1 MDVEVY
7 YSGQRGGTMPYAALP
22 AFRLF
27 CKQNGFQL
35 KWDPKQKRID
45 LDSGLKGKVCA
56 LFTGSSATET
66 AYEWEVLGKVQRFV
80 SDYGMEVVLAK
91 NNLALAKNTDIAI
104 RFSMKELRQLEKPR
118 LVLYPPES
126 ERQRELIRCLQAELK
141 QTGIPCQQKV
151 SKGAK
156 QNSGIVHVQLQIPLH
171 TEVYRRRAYSEK
183 IAFYLASGILEY
195 MQSGLRIQPLAYLP
209 PNILKLF
216 YSSVWPSQPSRVE
229 AWPGT
234 DDKVE
239 LLNEVEMLLD
249 RGAVHADERGAKE
262 ENAGQTDVVESA
274 EAAAQAGAVEQAE
287 AALQAGAVEQ
297 AEAAVQAGTV
307 EQAEAALQEETV
319 EEAEPAV
326 QAGAVEQAE
335 AEKQAGAV
343 EPAEAAKQSETVE
356 QPKATAQANAPVP
369 IVAKPTVQA
378 QGRIAAE
385 VFFDYTLIHSDSA
398 EKPYLLIGTL
408 QVKNT
413 GTEVLYNPIVCLRV
427 TPADS
432 IKMGGQILP
441 PKLVET
447 LAVQGSNGLK
457 GWRYLDDDWFT
468 QAMERG
474 EYWIAPIQ
482 PVVIPPQ
489 SAEAFQNFQV
499 SFLKQ
504 ESGKAIVVE
513 GIVLCNDQSVH
524 FSANNRIAVSF

>member
-45 LDSGLKGKVCA
+45 LDSGLKGKVCV
-56 LFTGSSATET
+56 LFTGNSATET

-80 SDYGMEVVLAK
+80 SDSGMEVVLTK
-91 NNLALAKNTDIAI
+91 NNLALAKNTDVAI
-104 RFSMKELRQLEKPR
+104 RFSMKELRLLEKPR
-118 LVLYPPES
+118 LVLYPHEN

-141 QTGIPCQQKV
+141 QTGIPCHHKE

-156 QNSGIVHVQLQIPLH
+156 QPNGIVHIQLQMPLRTAEH
-171 TEVYRRRAYSEK
+171 RRKAYGEK

-195 MQSGLRIQPLAYLP
+195 VQSGLRIHPLAYLP

-216 YSSVWPSQPSRVE
+216 YSSVWTTEAGRADRTPFAEEEAQLPDETEQP
-229 AWPGT
+229 
-234 DDKVE
+234 DY
-239 LLNEVEMLLD
+239 
-249 RGAVHADERGAKE
+249 
-262 ENAGQTDVVESA
+262 A
-274 EAAAQAGAVEQAE
+274 EAAPTDEREAIMESRQQE
-287 AALQAGAVEQ
+287 AATPGESA
-297 AEAAVQAGTV
+297 
-307 EQAEAALQEETV
+307 
-319 EEAEPAV
+319 
-326 QAGAVEQAE
+326 AE
-335 AEKQAGAV
+335 AEGSAQ
-343 EPAEAAKQSETVE
+343 PA
-356 QPKATAQANAPVP
+356 AQAVAGQGEVAHSQPPVP
-369 IVAKPTVQA
+369 IEATVQEHEQEQSA
-378 QGRIAAE
+378 EPRAAAE

-413 GTEVLYNPIVCLRV
+413 GTETLYNPVVCLRV
-427 TPADS
+427 TPVDS

-457 GWRYLDDDWFT
+457 GWRYLDDDWFS

>member
-45 LDSGLKGKVCA
+45 LDSGLKGKVCV
-56 LFTGSSATET
+56 LFTGSSATEA

-80 SDYGMEVVLAK
+80 SDYGMEVVLTK

-104 RFSMKELRQLEKPR
+104 RFSMKELRLLEKPR
-118 LVLYPPES
+118 LVLYPHEN
-126 ERQRELIRCLQAELK
+126 ERQRELIRCMQAELK

-151 SKGAK
+151 SKGSK
-156 QNSGIVHVQLQIPLH
+156 QTSGIVHIQLQIPLH
-171 TEVYRRRAYSEK
+171 TEVHRRRTYGEK

-216 YSSVWPSQPSRVE
+216 YSSVWTTEESRAADSTTLADAE
-229 AWPGT
+229 AELL
-234 DDKVE
+234 DEVE
-239 LLNEVEMLLD
+239 LLLD
-249 RGAVHADERGAKE
+249 RPEAHEDERDGKE
-262 ENAGQTDVVESA
+262 ES
-274 EAAAQAGAVEQAE
+274 EQQE
-287 AALQAGAVEQ
+287 AALLAVENEGEERATQ
-297 AEAAVQAGTV
+297 AVAGQADAGTV
-307 EQAEAALQEETV
+307 EQAEAAQ
-319 EEAEPAV
+319 
-326 QAGAVEQAE
+326 QAGAVEQAG
-335 AEKQAGAV
+335 AAQQAGTV
-343 EPAEAAKQSETVE
+343 QVLQAEATAPIPIEATTSD
-356 QPKATAQANAPVP
+356 QPQEPSTEPR
-369 IVAKPTVQA
+369 T
-378 QGRIAAE
+378 AAE

-457 GWRYLDDDWFT
+457 GWRYLDDDWFA

-489 SAEAFQNFQV
+489 SAESFQNFQV

>member
-45 LDSGLKGKVCA
+45 LDSGLKGKVCV
-56 LFTGSSATET
+56 LFTGSSATEA

-80 SDYGMEVVLAK
+80 SDYGMEVVLTK

-104 RFSMKELRQLEKPR
+104 RFSMKELRLLEKPR
-118 LVLYPPES
+118 LVLYPHEN

-151 SKGAK
+151 SKGSK
-156 QNSGIVHVQLQIPLH
+156 QTSGIVHIQLQIPLH
-171 TEVYRRRAYSEK
+171 TEVHRRRTYGEK

-216 YSSVWPSQPSRVE
+216 YSSVWTTEESRAADSTTLADAE
-229 AWPGT
+229 AELL
-234 DDKVE
+234 DEVE
-239 LLNEVEMLLD
+239 LLLD
-249 RGAVHADERGAKE
+249 RPEAHEDERDGKE
-262 ENAGQTDVVESA
+262 ESEQQEAALLAVENEGEERATQAVAGQADAGTVEQA
-274 EAAAQAGAVEQAE
+274 GAAQQAGAVEQAG
-287 AALQAGAVEQ
+287 AAQ
-297 AEAAVQAGTV
+297 QAGTV
-307 EQAEAALQEETV
+307 QVLQAEATAPIPIEATTSDQPQEPST
-319 EEAEPAV
+319 EPR
-326 QAGAVEQAE
+326 
-335 AEKQAGAV
+335 
-343 EPAEAAKQSETVE
+343 T
-356 QPKATAQANAPVP
+356 
-369 IVAKPTVQA
+369 
-378 QGRIAAE
+378 AAE

-457 GWRYLDDDWFT
+457 GWRYLDDDWFA

-489 SAEAFQNFQV
+489 SAESFQNFQV

>member
-45 LDSGLKGKVCA
+45 LDSGLKGKVCV
-56 LFTGSSATET
+56 LFTGSSATEA

-80 SDYGMEVVLAK
+80 SDYGMEVVLTK

-104 RFSMKELRQLEKPR
+104 RFSMKELRLLEKTR
-118 LVLYPPES
+118 LVLYPHEN

-151 SKGAK
+151 SKGSK
-156 QNSGIVHVQLQIPLH
+156 QTSGIVHIQLQIPLH
-171 TEVYRRRAYSEK
+171 TEVHRRRTYGEK

-216 YSSVWPSQPSRVE
+216 YSSVWTTEESRAADSTTLADAE
-229 AWPGT
+229 AELL
-234 DDKVE
+234 DEVE
-239 LLNEVEMLLD
+239 LLLD
-249 RGAVHADERGAKE
+249 RPEAHEDERDGKE
-262 ENAGQTDVVESA
+262 ES
-274 EAAAQAGAVEQAE
+274 EQQE
-287 AALQAGAVEQ
+287 AALLAVENEGEERATQ
-297 AEAAVQAGTV
+297 AVAGQADAGTV
-307 EQAEAALQEETV
+307 EQAEAAQRAGTV
-319 EEAEPAV
+319 EQAEAAQRAGTVEQAGAAQ
-326 QAGAVEQAE
+326 QAGAVEQAG
-335 AEKQAGAV
+335 AAQQAG
-343 EPAEAAKQSETVE
+343 TVQVLQTE
-356 QPKATAQANAPVP
+356 ATAP
-369 IVAKPTVQA
+369 IPIEATTSDQPQEPSTEP
-378 QGRIAAE
+378 RTAAE

-457 GWRYLDDDWFT
+457 GWRYLDDDWFA

-489 SAEAFQNFQV
+489 SAESFQNFQV

>member
-45 LDSGLKGKVCA
+45 LDSGLKGKVCV
-56 LFTGSSATET
+56 LFTGGQTTET
-66 AYEWEVLGKVQRFV
+66 AYEWDVLGKVQRFV
-80 SDYGMEVVLAK
+80 SDYGMEVVLTK
-91 NNLALAKNTDIAI
+91 NNLSLAKNTDVAI
-104 RFSMKELRQLEKPR
+104 RFSMKELRLLEKPR
-118 LVLYPPES
+118 LVLYPHEN
-126 ERQRELIRCLQAELK
+126 ERQRELVRCLQQELK
-141 QTGIPCQQKV
+141 QTGIACQQKA
-151 SKGAK
+151 SKSSK
-156 QNSGIVHVQLQIPLH
+156 QTGGIVHIQLQIPIH
-171 TEVYRRRAYSEK
+171 TEIYKRKAYGEK

-195 MQSGLRIQPLAYLP
+195 FQNGLHIQPLAYLP

-216 YSSVWPSQPSRVE
+216 YSSVWSSEQSQLTTS
-229 AWPGT
+229 T
-234 DDKVE
+234 SDDEE
-239 LLNEVEMLLD
+239 LLAEVEELLD
-249 RGAVHADERGAKE
+249 QADEHDYE
-262 ENAGQTDVVESA
+262 QSES
-274 EAAAQAGAVEQAE
+274 EAGAEQAE
-287 AALQAGAVEQ
+287 APVMTAQAALDVQEEQTAAASRQKAEQPQ
-297 AEAAVQAGTV
+297 AEQVVQQEQEAAAHLAEEVVASQEREQQQEPHAAVLHI
-307 EQAEAALQEETV
+307 EEAAPEQTEEQE
-319 EEAEPAV
+319 
-326 QAGAVEQAE
+326 QEQE
-335 AEKQAGAV
+335 QAV
-343 EPAEAAKQSETVE
+343 EPRT
-356 QPKATAQANAPVP
+356 
-369 IVAKPTVQA
+369 
-378 QGRIAAE
+378 AAE
-385 VFFDYTLIHSDSA
+385 VFFDYTLIHSDSN

-427 TPADS
+427 SPADS

-441 PKLVET
+441 PRLVET

-482 PVVIPPQ
+482 PVAIPPQ

-504 ESGKAIVVE
+504 DSGKAIVVE
-513 GIVLCNDQSVH
+513 GVVLCNDQSVH

>member
-45 LDSGLKGKVCA
+45 LDSGLKGKVCV
-56 LFTGSSATET
+56 LFTGSSATEA

-80 SDYGMEVVLAK
+80 SDYGMEVVLTK

-104 RFSMKELRQLEKPR
+104 RFSMKELRLLEKPR
-118 LVLYPPES
+118 LVLYPHEN

-156 QNSGIVHVQLQIPLH
+156 QTSGIVHIQLQFPMH
-171 TEVYRRRAYSEK
+171 TEVHRRRTYGEK

-216 YSSVWPSQPSRVE
+216 YSSVWTTEESRAADSTTLADAE
-229 AWPGT
+229 AELL
-234 DDKVE
+234 DEVE
-239 LLNEVEMLLD
+239 LLLD
-249 RGAVHADERGAKE
+249 RAEAHEDERDGKE
-262 ENAGQTDVVESA
+262 ES
-274 EAAAQAGAVEQAE
+274 EQQE
-287 AALQAGAVEQ
+287 AALLAVENEGEERATQ
-297 AEAAVQAGTV
+297 AVAGQADAGTV
-307 EQAEAALQEETV
+307 EQAEAAQ
-319 EEAEPAV
+319 
-326 QAGAVEQAE
+326 QAGTVQVLQAE
-335 AEKQAGAV
+335 ATAPIPIEATTSDQPQ
-343 EPAEAAKQSETVE
+343 EPSTEPRT
-356 QPKATAQANAPVP
+356 
-369 IVAKPTVQA
+369 
-378 QGRIAAE
+378 AAE

-457 GWRYLDDDWFT
+457 GWRYLDDDWFA

-489 SAEAFQNFQV
+489 SAESFQNFQV